1 MTDNE
6 DQITRL
12 AQDVRYIQRL
22 ADALHSK
29 NRISLCTFDSQG
41 PLYVEVD
48 EALTKVIHHY
58 MAEVIKHGSVKA
70 AKAWLAIPLGDA
82 LLPVNGE

>member
-12 AQDVRYIQRL
+12 AQDVKYLHRL
-22 ADALHSK
+22 ADALRNQH
-29 NRISLCTFDSQG
+29 RISLCTFDSQG
-41 PLYVEVD
+41 PLYIEVD
-48 EALTKVIHHY
+48 EALTKVIHQY

-82 LLPVNGE
+82 LLSDQE